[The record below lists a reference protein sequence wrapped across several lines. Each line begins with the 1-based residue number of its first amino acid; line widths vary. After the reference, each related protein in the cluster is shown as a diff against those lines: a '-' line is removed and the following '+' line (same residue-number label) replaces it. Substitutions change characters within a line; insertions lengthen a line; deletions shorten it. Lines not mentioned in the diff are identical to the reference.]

1 MILTSEV
8 MLHQT
13 QVARAEVV
21 WPGFVAEFPTPQAT
35 AAAGPAAVIRAWGR
49 LGYPRRARHLYDTAV
64 LIASDGWP
72 DDLRGTIVVVRG
84 TLTSTKLIPSPV
96 RAADGAVSQ
105 GAEGE
110 QWVLDQWTVEP
121 VK

>member
-1 MILTSEV
+1 MKPGPVELTGK
-8 MLHQT
+8 
-13 QVARAEVV
+13 AENAKGGAVV
-21 WPGFVAEFPTPQAT
+21 VVDGTP
-35 AAAGPAAVIRAWGR
+35 IY
-49 LGYPRRARHLYDTAV
+49 LRARVERDTRTQ
-64 LIASDGWP
+64 ASWP